1 MRIEVE
7 VRGQRQEIKNA
18 VYSAQQSENCLEC
31 AFDFITPEWQGLVKT
46 AHFRAEPDGEVFCAV
61 LQEDQ
66 CLVPSKVLEKD
77 GYFSFSVIGE
87 KENYRITTAALSVLN
102 RKAVYGGE
110 PQEEP
115 EETQYEQMISLA
127 ASAVS
132 TAKQA
137 QETANAVKADA
148 ESGKFKG
155 EKGDPGETGAQGAKG
170 ENGMDG
176 AAATVTVG
184 TVATAVPGT
193 QASVINSGTENA
205 AVLDFVLP
213 KGEKGEKGDPGNS
226 SITEIEPGTS
236 QTQPYVL
243 NSISGIYRCKKQG
256 WVQVL
261 PSNVVTESVEYQQPF
276 FVGSNALILLG
287 STADAG
293 KPGAGGTF
301 ITVLDDSFRIALKPV
316 QGDTQTVD
324 LTFETLQ
331 ELMLLLQIISHF
343 AGAIQNC
350 DPGDIVTVLD
360 QDTETGLYNLIS
372 KQADSALSD
381 SSTFAVQN
389 KVVTAALAQKKAIP
403 EISTPSGSSITLEN
417 NSEYRLQATASL
429 NLALPESIPD
439 DYECSL
445 VFESGEAATVL
456 SYPSDTIEFFGD
468 DCDAEG
474 DFIPIANTG
483 YEINI
488 KNLGFNRIIARVG
501 AF

>member
-18 VYSAQQSENCLEC
+18 VYSAQQSENCLKC

-213 KGEKGEKGDPGNS
+213 KGEKGEKGDPGEKGD
-226 SITEIEPGTS
+226 TGPQGVPG
-236 QTQPYVL
+236 P
-243 NSISGIYRCKKQG
+243 QG
-256 WVQVL
+256 EFAEAEDHL
-261 PSNVVTESVEYQQPF
+261 DAE
-276 FVGSNALILLG
+276 
-287 STADAG
+287 STA
-293 KPGAGGTF
+293 P
-301 ITVLDDSFRIALKPV
+301 
-316 QGDTQTVD
+316 
-324 LTFETLQ
+324 
-331 ELMLLLQIISHF
+331 
-343 AGAIQNC
+343 
-350 DPGDIVTVLD
+350 
-360 QDTETGLYNLIS
+360 
-372 KQADSALSD
+372 
-381 SSTFAVQN
+381 VQN
-389 KVVTAALAQKKAIP
+389 KVITRALSGKQDQIPAALFLSVRYNDWVMGAMNAAGVFIDSTTRIRSGYHYYETGTQIILKPPANYWLAAITYSKDGETYVKQTATGWVSDP
-403 EISTPSGSSITLEN
+403 TL
-417 NSEYRLQATASL
+417 
-429 NLALPESIPD
+429 
-439 DYECSL
+439 
-445 VFESGEAATVL
+445 V
-456 SYPSDTIEFFGD
+456 TIENGVNYVAFQYGQVNNAALTPAD
-468 DCDAEG
+468 GVCAELL
-474 DFIPIANTG
+474 
-483 YEINI
+483 I
-488 KNLGFNRIIARVG
+488 KLPGAARM
-501 AF
+501 A

>member
-155 EKGDPGETGAQGAKG
+155 EKGDPGEKGDTGPQG
-170 ENGMDG
+170 
-176 AAATVTVG
+176 
-184 TVATAVPGT
+184 VPGP
-193 QASVINSGTENA
+193 QGEFAEA
-205 AVLDFVLP
+205 EDHLDA
-213 KGEKGEKGDPGNS
+213 E
-226 SITEIEPGTS
+226 
-236 QTQPYVL
+236 
-243 NSISGIYRCKKQG
+243 
-256 WVQVL
+256 
-261 PSNVVTESVEYQQPF
+261 
-276 FVGSNALILLG
+276 
-287 STADAG
+287 STA
-293 KPGAGGTF
+293 P
-301 ITVLDDSFRIALKPV
+301 
-316 QGDTQTVD
+316 
-324 LTFETLQ
+324 
-331 ELMLLLQIISHF
+331 
-343 AGAIQNC
+343 
-350 DPGDIVTVLD
+350 
-360 QDTETGLYNLIS
+360 
-372 KQADSALSD
+372 
-381 SSTFAVQN
+381 VQN
-389 KVVTAALAQKKAIP
+389 KVITRALSGKQDQIPAALFLSVRYNDWVMGAMNAAGVFIDSTTRIRSGYHYYETGTQIMLKPPANYWLAAITYSKDGETYVKQTATGWVSDP
-403 EISTPSGSSITLEN
+403 TL
-417 NSEYRLQATASL
+417 
-429 NLALPESIPD
+429 
-439 DYECSL
+439 
-445 VFESGEAATVL
+445 V
-456 SYPSDTIEFFGD
+456 TIENGVNYVAFQYGQVNNAALTPAD
-468 DCDAEG
+468 GVCAELL
-474 DFIPIANTG
+474 
-483 YEINI
+483 I
-488 KNLGFNRIIARVG
+488 KLPGAARM
-501 AF
+501 A